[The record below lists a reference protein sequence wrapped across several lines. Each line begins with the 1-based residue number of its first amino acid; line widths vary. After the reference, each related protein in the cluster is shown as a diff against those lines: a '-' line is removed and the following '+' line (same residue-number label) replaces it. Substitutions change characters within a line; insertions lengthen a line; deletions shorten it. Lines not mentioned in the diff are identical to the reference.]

1 MLRMMPKAEKM
12 LAEMVMKRESPL
24 PKTNLRIS
32 VSLSLESWT
41 ETQLFFTKPMYS
53 FCPDSHLITS
63 TSSGSGVVV
72 FWVFWVVGLAVGV
85 VFVGLL
91 DEVPGLEIRRAVTEF
106 SVGPWSGLEFGP
118 GRLWLFVGVQ
128 VVVGDLI
135 HLGDANFN

>member
-32 VSLSLESWT
+32 VSLSLESWIG
-41 ETQLFFTKPMYS
+41 TQLFFTKPMYS

-72 FWVFWVVGLAVGV
+72 FWVFWVVGLVVGV
-85 VFVGLL
+85 
-91 DEVPGLEIRRAVTEF
+91 DLEIRRAVTEF

>member
-32 VSLSLESWT
+32 VSLSLESWIG
-41 ETQLFFTKPMYS
+41 TQLFFTKPMYS

-85 VFVGLL
+85 V
-91 DEVPGLEIRRAVTEF
+91 DLEIRRAVTEF

>member
-1 MLRMMPKAEKM
+1 MLRMIPKAEKM

-32 VSLSLESWT
+32 VSLSLESWIG
-41 ETQLFFTKPMYS
+41 TQLFFTKPMYS

-72 FWVFWVVGLAVGV
+72 FWVFWVVGLVVGV
-85 VFVGLL
+85 
-91 DEVPGLEIRRAVTEF
+91 DLEIRRAVTEF

>member
-1 MLRMMPKAEKM
+1 
-12 LAEMVMKRESPL
+12 
-24 PKTNLRIS
+24 
-32 VSLSLESWT
+32 
-41 ETQLFFTKPMYS
+41 MYS

-72 FWVFWVVGLAVGV
+72 FWVFWVVGLAVV
-85 VFVGLL
+85 VVLVVLVGP
-91 DEVPGLEIRRAVTEF
+91 DLEIRRAVTEF

-135 HLGDANFN
+135 HLWNTSSCPPIFSSTSATT

>member
-72 FWVFWVVGLAVGV
+72 FWVFWVVGLVVGV
-85 VFVGLL
+85 VLVGLL
-91 DEVPGLEIRRAVTEF
+91 PG
-106 SVGPWSGLEFGP
+106 
-118 GRLWLFVGVQ
+118 
-128 VVVGDLI
+128 
-135 HLGDANFN
+135 

>member
-72 FWVFWVVGLAVGV
+72 FWVVGLAVGV

-91 DEVPGLEIRRAVTEF
+91 DGVPG
-106 SVGPWSGLEFGP
+106 
-118 GRLWLFVGVQ
+118 
-128 VVVGDLI
+128 
-135 HLGDANFN
+135 